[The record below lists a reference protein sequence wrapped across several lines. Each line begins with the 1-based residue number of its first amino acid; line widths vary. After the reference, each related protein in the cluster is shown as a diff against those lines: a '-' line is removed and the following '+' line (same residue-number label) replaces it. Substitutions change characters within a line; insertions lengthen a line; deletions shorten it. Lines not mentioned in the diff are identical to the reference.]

1 MPSRLILTLFLSS
14 LLLLSLSSL
23 SLSSDL
29 DDEDLSFLEDD
40 SDDVVSTPK
49 SDDLDD
55 TEEFDDDFGNY
66 DDFDESQFGGDESDS
81 AEYSMPEVDEKDVV
95 VLKEKNFTDVIE
107 GNTYVLVE
115 FYAPWCGHCQ
125 QLAPEYA
132 AAATQLKSDGVDVVL
147 AKVDATEENELAH
160 QFDVQGFPTVLFF
173 VDGEHKT
180 YNGQR
185 TKEAIVTWIKKKTG
199 PGVYNITTTE
209 EAEKI
214 LTSNE
219 KVVLAYLNSLTGPE
233 SDEFAAAS
241 RLEDDVNFY
250 QTVEPNV
257 AKLFEIDAEAKRP
270 ALVLLKKD
278 VDKFNHFDGKFAKSA
293 IAEFVFANKLP
304 LVTTFT
310 RESAPLIFESQI
322 KKQLLLFATSND
334 SEKVLPIFGEASKS
348 FKGKIIF
355 VYVQLDN
362 EDTGKPV
369 ADYFGVTGDAP
380 TVIAYTGNEDAK
392 KYFLEG
398 EVTLDKLKVF
408 GEDFVEDK
416 LKPFYK
422 SDPIPETNDDDVK
435 IVVGNNFDELVLD
448 ESKDVLL
455 EIYAPWCGHC
465 QSLEPTYNKLARH
478 LREIDS
484 IVIAKMDGTTNEH
497 PRAKAD
503 GFPTILFFPAGN
515 KSFDPITVDVDRT
528 VVAFYK
534 FLKKHAAIP
543 FKLQKPAST
552 PKAEGSDKKD
562 SSESSTTKDLKDE
575 L

>member
-1 MPSRLILTLFLSS
+1 MPSRLIFTLFLSS

>member
-250 QTVEPNV
+250 QTVEHNV